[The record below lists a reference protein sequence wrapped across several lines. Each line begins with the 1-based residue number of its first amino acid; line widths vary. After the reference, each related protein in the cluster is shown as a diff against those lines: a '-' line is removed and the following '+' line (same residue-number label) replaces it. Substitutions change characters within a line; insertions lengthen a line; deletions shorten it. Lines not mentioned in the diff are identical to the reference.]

1 MSTLPGDYIVTQMTA
16 ENLTQVVE
24 LEKSCGLSVWG
35 YDGYASEIARTDAV
49 TLVTSKAPTQADD
62 DKLIVGFIVARLIVD
77 ELHINNIAVHP
88 TRRRFGIG
96 GLLLD
101 CALTQ
106 GKTLGATWAVLEVRE
121 SNSAANSL
129 YNRYGFEV
137 LGRRRK
143 YYAAPEEDAL
153 IMGMSL

>member
-1 MSTLPGDYIVTQMTA
+1 MNTLPCGYNITQMTA
-16 ENLTQVVE
+16 ENLIQVVE

-35 YDGYASEIARTDAV
+35 YDGYASEIVRADAV
-49 TLVTSKAPTQADD
+49 TLVISKAQTRADD
-62 DKLIVGFIVARLIVD
+62 DKSIEGFIVARLIVD

-88 TRRRFGIG
+88 NRRRSGIG

-101 CALTQ
+101 CALTK
-106 GKTLGATWAVLEVRE
+106 GKTLGARWAVLEVRE
-121 SNSAANSL
+121 SNHAANSL

-153 IMGMSL
+153 VMGMSL